1 MAISRESFDEVL
13 RDGRGAFSNI
23 EPPQIDWLSE
33 LQGAPFGRS
42 TDNVNARL
50 DVDTLAD
57 TILSSNGFGDGDSR
71 QRIQNELIY
80 LIDNGSV
87 WTLAR
92 ELNTRLQAA
101 GSDMRVTG
109 EIQPYKEWTQT
120 KPPMEIVAG
129 HQAILS
135 LNRGDDFLDRVK
147 GMRYKDANRR

>member
-1 MAISRESFDEVL
+1 MSINRESFDEVL
-13 RDGRGAFSNI
+13 RDGRGSFTNI

-42 TDNVNARL
+42 TDNARL
-50 DVDTLAD
+50 DVDALAH
-57 TILSSNGFGDGDSR
+57 TILSSNGFGDGASR
-71 QRIQNELIY
+71 QRIQNELVY

-92 ELNTRLQAA
+92 EINTRLQAA
-101 GSDMRVTG
+101 GSDMRVSG
-109 EIQPYKEWTQT
+109 EIQPYKEWTQS
-120 KPPMEIVAG
+120 KPPMEIVVG
-129 HQAILS
+129 HQAVLS